1 MTLTE
6 FHVINT
12 EKIAMNNHIAEHDEL
27 ILEVKNPKKFY
38 KANHVVRGSGIG
50 LALADEII
58 TLHNGTLE
66 VESQENLGTA
76 VTIRI
81 PAMQQF
87 DNKDMQEAQQELP
100 IELQEQH
107 ITDTETMDT
116 SDMDQ
121 NQSNREVEERNNN
134 SIWQENKQ
142 K

>member
-1 MTLTE
+1 MQIVDTGCG
-6 FHVINT
+6 IP
-12 EKIAMNNHIAEHDEL
+12 IEHL
-27 ILEVKNPKKFY
+27 PNIKKKFY

-87 DNKDMQEAQQELP
+87 EMCIRDRP
-100 IELQEQH
+100 SYITRCLQYTYH
-107 ITDTETMDT
+107 LRIV
-116 SDMDQ
+116 
-121 NQSNREVEERNNN
+121 QSKK
-134 SIWQENKQ
+134 IFD
-142 K
+142 